1 MGEERQKR
9 HNPAKI
15 FLQRYRAAR
24 ARYASMCREI
34 IDLRESLTGTTVQ
47 LKADVVSGGG
57 GSDRMATVVAKIIDA
72 ESQLADESAEVSE
85 ALTGVM
91 DAIRSVTDETQKAV
105 LTMRY
110 IEGLNW
116 QKIAEQIHYEERQTY
131 AIHGRALAAVNR
143 WMEGKNVA

>member
-57 GSDRMATVVAKIIDA
+57 SDRMAAVVAKIIDA

-110 IEGLNW
+110 IEGLDW
-116 QKIAEQIHYEERQTY
+116 ISIAQRIGYEISNTY
-131 AIHGRALAAVNR
+131 YIHGRALEEVNK
-143 WMEGKNVA
+143 WLAGKTL